1 MDAGGG
7 DPTASVSAAAA
18 TLDLNS
24 AADVEEELVNE
35 LKDQGIFDKLRKE
48 CLNDVDTKVGLLEFR
63 TRGLGLGWYAEIL
76 PLPSSKRCVRIR
88 R

>member
-48 CLNDVDTKVGLLEFR
+48 CLNDVDTKVGLIEFR
-63 TRGLGLGWYAEIL
+63 TRGLGWDADIL
-76 PLPSSKRCVRIR
+76 PLPSSKRWCVCV
-88 R
+88 